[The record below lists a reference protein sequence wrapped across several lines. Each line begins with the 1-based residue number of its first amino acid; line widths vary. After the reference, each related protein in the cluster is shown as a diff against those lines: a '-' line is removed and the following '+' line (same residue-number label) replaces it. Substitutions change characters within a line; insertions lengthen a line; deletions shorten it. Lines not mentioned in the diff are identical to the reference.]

1 MEMPITFAVFDS
13 LRRLRRMRASPGPA
27 LFQREGYRRQAV
39 LLQARI
45 LLFGP
50 AVPGGERLRKHDQ
63 VLHFPYFRLPTYLL
77 HCIAAMAPSA
87 QAVTTWRRGVTRTSP
102 AA

>member
-1 MEMPITFAVFDS
+1 
-13 LRRLRRMRASPGPA
+13 MRASPGPA

-50 AVPGGERLRKHDQ
+50 TILSASICESTTRCST
-63 VLHFPYFRLPTYLL
+63 FPYFRLPTYLL